1 MTARLSLA
9 QNLFGSLVDRS
20 RDFFWS
26 FQRRK
31 MAGRQ
36 SISSA
41 MRKPSWVIISANDR
55 MLPPAMEQ
63 VAKKFRLTDEQW
75 KRIREHFSGGA
86 HC

>member
-1 MTARLSLA
+1 
-9 QNLFGSLVDRS
+9 LVERS
-20 RDFFWS
+20 SDFFWL
-26 FQRRK
+26 FQHHR

-36 SISSA
+36 SILSA
-41 MRKPSWVIISANDR
+41 MTKPSWVIISAIDR
-55 MLPPAMEQ
+55 MLPPTMEQ